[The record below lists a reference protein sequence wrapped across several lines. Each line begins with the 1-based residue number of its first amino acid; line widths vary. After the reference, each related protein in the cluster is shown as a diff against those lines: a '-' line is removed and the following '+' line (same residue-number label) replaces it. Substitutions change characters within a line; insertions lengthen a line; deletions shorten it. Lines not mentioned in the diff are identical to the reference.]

1 MTEQMIYSQLQPI
14 FDDLFDTGDVAL
26 AAETTADD
34 IDGWDSLNHV
44 MLILAVQKRFKV
56 KFSAAEISG
65 LANVG
70 ALVALIGK
78 KLGAA

>member
-14 FDDLFDTGDVAL
+14 FDDLFDTGDLAL
-26 AAETTADD
+26 APDTTADD
-34 IDGWDSLNHV
+34 VDGWDSLNHV
-44 MLILAVQKRFKV
+44 MLILTVQKRFKV

-65 LANVG
+65 LENVG

-78 KLGAA
+78 KLGTA

>member
-1 MTEQMIYSQLQPI
+1 MNEQMIYTQLQPI

-26 AAETTADD
+26 APDTTADD

-44 MLILAVQKRFKV
+44 MLILQVQKRFKV
-56 KFSAAEISG
+56 KFSAHEISG
-65 LANVG
+65 LENVG

-78 KLGAA
+78 KLGSA